1 MVKRVSVKGM
11 GADIFFGDSLPQQPA
26 EPPSP
31 MPDEQVALAEAAT
44 ESPGDQGTKEESLHL
59 SMQESKHARK
69 RASKKEDKKEETQE
83 APSNQMPASPLASE
97 VIASVWPNLSERATI
112 TNAFRYTAT
121 ELSSLTDAIYEIT
134 KRQGAKLSKQ
144 DIARLGLNA
153 ILWDYQ
159 ARGEN
164 SLLGEFVKKR
174 KLQAQ
179 S

>member
-31 MPDEQVALAEAAT
+31 TPDEQAASSEAAP
-44 ESPGDQGTKEESLHL
+44 ESLGGQGAKEE

-83 APSNQMPASPLASE
+83 ASSNQMPASPLASE

-153 ILWDYQ
+153 VLWDFQ

-174 KLQAQ
+174 KLQTQ
-179 S
+179 G